1 MMTAFLNKK
10 AGGSNFNPPTLQK
23 SAKKNRVPVAVVY
36 TKKASRAESRVAT
49 CTRCLAQRPSPPT
62 EPHLQFKSIH
72 PC

>member
-36 TKKASRAESRVAT
+36 TKKASRAESRVQ
-49 CTRCLAQRPSPPT
+49 LARAA
-62 EPHLQFKSIH
+62 
-72 PC
+72 